1 MTALSRELLD
11 CDIPCHQLNNACKT
25 DGCENAEM
33 CSPEYAWRSFK
44 FAQSDHRTVAR
55 LRLRSI
61 LAANLAAPESATT
74 WYEITVRDKCAA
86 RTTHWLFFDLTE
98 I

>member
-1 MTALSRELLD
+1 M
-11 CDIPCHQLNNACKT
+11 
-25 DGCENAEM
+25 
-33 CSPEYAWRSFK
+33 
-44 FAQSDHRTVAR
+44 AR